1 MSSQPIGMSGIA
13 GRYATALFDLARD
26 GGAIDE
32 AAGDLADIEAMIGSS
47 DDLRRMISSPLISR
61 EEQRRAMDAVLEK
74 TGISDLTRR
83 FVAVVA
89 ANHRLF
95 ALDDMIKAFG
105 EILARHRGEVTA
117 EVTSAQPLSQT
128 QLDVIAAALAETTG
142 AKVALSTE
150 VDPDIIGG
158 LVVKIGS
165 RMVDSS
171 LRTKLQ
177 RLELVMKGAA

>member
-1 MSSQPIGMSGIA
+1 MSSQPIGMSGVA

-26 GGAIDE
+26 ADAID
-32 AAGDLADIEAMIGSS
+32 AVADDLARMAAMIEES
-47 DDLRRMISSPLISR
+47 DDLRRMTRSPLISR
-61 EEQRRAMDAVLEK
+61 EAQGRAMDAVLEVA
-74 TGISDLTRR
+74 GISDLARR
-83 FVAVVA
+83 FTGVVA

-95 ALDDMIKAFG
+95 ALQDMIVAFG

-128 QLDVIAAALAETTG
+128 QLDAIQAALAEATG
-142 AKVALSTE
+142 ARVALSAE
-150 VDPDIIGG
+150 LDPDIIGG

-165 RMVDSS
+165 RMVDFS

-177 RLELVMKGAA
+177 RLELAMKGAA